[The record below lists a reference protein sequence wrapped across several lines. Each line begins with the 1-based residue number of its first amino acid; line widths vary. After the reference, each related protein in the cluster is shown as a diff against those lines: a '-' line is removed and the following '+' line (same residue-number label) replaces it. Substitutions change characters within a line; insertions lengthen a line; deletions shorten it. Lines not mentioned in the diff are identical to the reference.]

1 MFCTNCGYQIPD
13 DSVFCSNCGAQVGK
27 VSQPAAQTAP
37 PVPPEQHQKQQTKP
51 KKTGKRIAV
60 IVLIL
65 IALLFAFF
73 VLLAIDRVVNRE
85 GPPANFQSGKK
96 LDMAPTGPPSIASA
110 KTAADWSTDALPR
123 ESDFDWFYDY
133 TTGDLHTQ
141 IPEGAVKITDPSLL
155 AGGWKA
161 LVLRTP
167 MSSPYPNYWNMNLTV
182 NGSAV
187 EAVQYWSGTIK
198 NGVFEDASKGN
209 PNSFKGTL
217 DPDSLRLELTDVFG
231 CELTILNWYE
241 YNGVQYGIGT
251 YNCVFPSD
259 AEEPLGMAAFC
270 RP

>member
-1 MFCTNCGYQIPD
+1 MFCTNCGYQIPG
-13 DSVFCSNCGAQVGK
+13 DSAFCSNCGAQVS
-27 VSQPAAQTAP
+27 VTPTVAQTAP
-37 PVPPEQHQKQQTKP
+37 PVQREQHQERKTRQ

-60 IVLIL
+60 IILIL
-65 IALLFAFF
+65 VVLLFAFF
-73 VLLAIDRVVNRE
+73 VLLAVDRVVNRE
-85 GPPANFQSGKK
+85 RPPANFQSGQK
-96 LDMAPTGPPSIASA
+96 LDMAPTSLPSNAA
-110 KTAADWSTDALPR
+110 ALTAADWSTDALPR
-123 ESDFDWFYDY
+123 ESDFDWFYDH
-133 TTGDLHTQ
+133 TTGDLHPQ

-167 MSSPYPNYWNMNLTV
+167 MSNPYPNYWNMNLTIS
-182 NGSAV
+182 GDAV
-187 EAVQYWSGTIK
+187 DAVQYWSGTVK
-198 NGVFEDASKGN
+198 NGIFEDASKGN

-217 DPDSLRLELTDVFG
+217 DPGSLRLELTDVFG

-241 YNGVQYGIGT
+241 YNGAQYGIGT